1 MVLGLYWWFSSSR
14 VKFFPFSV
22 LIRTVWLS
30 NRYLPKV
37 FKKFQDAEG
46 FLFLQDDMVLNY
58 WNLLQADKTRLWIT
72 NKVMISSNLFPFVCY
87 VLEGWHI
94 NWICLCYLQ
103 VPESWVLVS
112 TRGNVSEWH
121 LNQGN
126 LVKKIVDNFPVHF
139 QTSYKESTTDGRLV
153 ICSSEIFYVPQRLV
167 TDFVDLVGI
176 VGDLQIHHKIAVPM
190 FFLAMDALEN
200 LDSSALATVVYR
212 TNLMANDSITS
223 YYTAQVPAVYPLKVQ
238 TENDFVKLVRLLA
251 SGDPLLLEL
260 VWSMDKPSEGGWRM
274 AKENSA
280 ASVCCSSLFLF
291 FFPFFFCVVILIY
304 GQLTA
309 PFSNSISES
318 TVKNLV
324 DSKRD
329 IYIWWNCSLHMNSDN
344 NLDHV
349 TYLAPS
355 TITAHLTQL
364 CFCGQPHLGG
374 KTLWSTWSGYF

>member
-1 MVLGLYWWFSSSR
+1 M
-14 VKFFPFSV
+14 
-22 LIRTVWLS
+22 
-30 NRYLPKV
+30 
-37 FKKFQDAEG
+37 
-46 FLFLQDDMVLNY
+46 
-58 WNLLQADKTRLWIT
+58 
-72 NKVMISSNLFPFVCY
+72 
-87 VLEGWHI
+87 
-94 NWICLCYLQ
+94 
-103 VPESWVLVS
+103 VS

-260 VWSMDKPSEGGWRM
+260 V
-274 AKENSA
+274 
-280 ASVCCSSLFLF
+280 
-291 FFPFFFCVVILIY
+291 
-304 GQLTA
+304 
-309 PFSNSISES
+309 
-318 TVKNLV
+318 
-324 DSKRD
+324 
-329 IYIWWNCSLHMNSDN
+329 
-344 NLDHV
+344 
-349 TYLAPS
+349 
-355 TITAHLTQL
+355 
-364 CFCGQPHLGG
+364 
-374 KTLWSTWSGYF
+374 